1 MDSFLLSHEGNSSS
15 PPFKNR
21 FSFLLL
27 KKPSLSSNLGSQIPS
42 EALCLGEKDDNKL
55 VNGPELSPGRGEFQL
70 F

>member
-21 FSFLLL
+21 FSFLL

-42 EALCLGEKDDNKL
+42 DALCLGEKDDNKL
-55 VNGPELSPGRGEFQL
+55 VNGPELSPGRGEFQV